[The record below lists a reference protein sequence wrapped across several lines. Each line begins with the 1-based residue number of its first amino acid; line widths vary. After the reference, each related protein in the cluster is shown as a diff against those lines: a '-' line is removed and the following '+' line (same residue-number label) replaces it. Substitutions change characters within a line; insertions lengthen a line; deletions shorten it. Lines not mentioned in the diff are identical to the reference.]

1 MAQFDDYKDIFRI
14 NRYRYDYVLESYIG
28 NVEGTLVIPEGVTR
42 IAEDA
47 FSPTWVKD
55 YSKIKKI
62 VFPSTLRCIP
72 ARLCSMWEQLEEVV
86 IPEGITTISD
96 SAFFNTAIKEIIIP
110 STVNRIGK
118 EVFNLC
124 EKLESVIINHS
135 TTAIINR
142 LLSKEYNKNSFWG
155 NRKEPELA
163 FKVYVGSSKEI
174 ELSRFF
180 RYSNPDNEKM
190 KFSICDWFVFYGD
203 FVVGYIGNETT
214 LRLPD
219 ASKGIAYEAFCNNK
233 TIKSVILNDKLKGI
247 GSLAF
252 ANCTQLQSVTL
263 NENLEEIE
271 DGAFKNCG
279 IREIRI
285 PQKVKYVGAR
295 AFENCTQLRSIIIK
309 RKVEDYYRKNWHS
322 DWKLGFDKS
331 PEYEILF

>member
-1 MAQFDDYKDIFRI
+1 MIQFDNYKDVFRI
-14 NRYRYDYVLESYIG
+14 KRDRYDYVIESYIG
-28 NVEGTLVIPEGVTR
+28 NVEGTLVIPEGITR
-42 IAEDA
+42 IAGGA

-62 VFPSTLRCIP
+62 VFPSTLKCIP
-72 ARLCSMWEQLEEVV
+72 ARLCSMWEQLEEVI
-86 IPEGITTISD
+86 IPEGVTTISD
-96 SAFFNTAIKEIIIP
+96 GAFFKTAIKEISIP

-124 EKLESVIINHS
+124 ENLESVIINHS

-142 LLSKEYNKNSFWG
+142 LLSKEYNKNSVWG
-155 NRKEPELA
+155 DRKEPELA
-163 FKVYVGSSKEI
+163 FKVYIGSSKEI

-180 RYSNPDNEKM
+180 RYFDPEDEKM
-190 KFSICDWFVFYGD
+190 RFSICNCFVFYGD
-203 FVVGYIGNETT
+203 FVVGYIGNETN

-219 ASKGIAYEAFCNNK
+219 ISKGIAYEAFCSNK
-233 TIKSVILNDKLKGI
+233 TIRSVILNEKLKGI

-252 ANCTQLQSVTL
+252 SNCTQLEAVAL
-263 NENLEEIE
+263 NENLEKIE
-271 DGAFKNCG
+271 DGAFRSCG

-295 AFENCTQLRSIIIK
+295 AFENCTQLQSIIIE

-322 DWKLGFDKS
+322 DWSLGLNKS
-331 PEYEILF
+331 PDYKIIF